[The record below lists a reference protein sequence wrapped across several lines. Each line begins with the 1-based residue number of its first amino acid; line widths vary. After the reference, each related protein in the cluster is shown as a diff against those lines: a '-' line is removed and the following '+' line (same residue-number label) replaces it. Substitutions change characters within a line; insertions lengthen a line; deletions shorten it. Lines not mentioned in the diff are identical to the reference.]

1 MGKLKAFTARAGA
14 SLAQTEPIGVFKSVS
29 RLPYN
34 DTACPLSFYRMRSVI
49 PAAKIPVTPVNQAA
63 CKPATCAGRK
73 SIIYGT
79 RKTIPAIAAV
89 HTL

>member
-34 DTACPLSFYRMRSVI
+34 DTACPLSFYRTRSII
-49 PAAKIPVTPVNQAA
+49 PAAKIPVNQAA